1 MPLFEAI
8 QTVMSQ
14 ENLGKCE
21 IFAFLDR
28 DPVYPENIYE
38 YALDIDRGDC
48 DIKIFVTGSNGQNIS
63 KGS

>member
-1 MPLFEAI
+1 
-8 QTVMSQ
+8 MSQ

-48 DIKIFVTGSNGQNIS
+48 DIKIFVTGSKGQNIS